1 MSDNEHLVPGGL
13 PRGKITTIFG
23 ESGNFNTTMDGVI
36 VWDIVVQL
44 PWYKRLWHWVTRRN
58 ETALVVTHVD
68 PEEGI
73 ITVEEMLNER

>member
-1 MSDNEHLVPGGL
+1 MDYDTPDGI

-23 ESGNFNTTMDGVI
+23 ESGNFKSQFHWGPTFTVKAHT
-36 VWDIVVQL
+36 

-58 ETALVVTHVD
+58 ETACVVTHVD

-73 ITVEEMLNER
+73 ITIEEMLNER